1 MDFVGW
7 ILYRLDQYVYSPL
20 FVSISLTRKIQV
32 HTNESLTSWT
42 DLYIYPSLMFTRISL
57 LVFQHMRKEEDRGMV
72 EFETPLKEKVIKL
85 LLPVKKWLTLLHVKK
100 KKICYYR

>member
-42 DLYIYPSLMFTRISL
+42 DLYIYPSLMFTKISL
-57 LVFQHMRKEEDRGMV
+57 LVFPRYEKGRRRMIGSKISLKKEVRDWEQRIND
-72 EFETPLKEKVIKL
+72 PEKQIINMFL
-85 LLPVKKWLTLLHVKK
+85 N
-100 KKICYYR
+100 C